1 MDELND
7 IANLILNENAYFLR
21 KRTDSYLSNA
31 FIEELFKKASVEKEG
46 RYLLKEINKELTL
59 ATNLIRYSICVFRY
73 VREPT
78 FIKEPR
84 AGWKEIKLAYMLIA
98 DYKDLTFITRKNVA
112 GIDNLLDKHL
122 AEVEYNLLSTLF
134 VNDKTTFEKISMNNT
149 SITIESIRGKSIE
162 AIDLKNSM
170 PTLGLG
176 KYVPTSM
183 RVNNDDEKT
192 AITFNTSRI
201 MKYGAKKEI
210 PALLEWA
217 YNVIETIRHHSHTTS
232 FLDVFSTPVE
242 WSDFRDNLVP
252 SSILFNLIKLHTD
265 IDSGKIQSIYYK
277 EPDDSKTVIDPN
289 TLVSSLLS
297 VLNIEKRSANNIDK
311 YYITG
316 LFDNSI
322 RVNLNAK
329 SISLYW
335 DAPRKIYLELD
346 EGSPENL
353 TNYLTRNNYYIINF
367 DSVEYIYTMK
377 HLYKDSSLLGYVDIF
392 LDVFKPHH
400 DLVNMLS
407 EKGID
412 SGNSSVRFCNDSLFG
427 FIEDKLMPDSDFTI
441 LDDLGDEW
449 ADYILLKDNRI
460 QFVHAKHN
468 TSTASASAFQD
479 IVSQALKNIGNFT
492 ASDDRIEKKKSGI
505 WSETYNLNSINTGIN
520 RLRKGDNINNA
531 ISHFLKL
538 TKDPNLI
545 REVVLVV
552 SFISKSDLTNWLTRL
567 KLGEQFG
574 ERKQIIQILWLISC
588 LINACVE
595 SGVSIHIYCRD

>member
-1 MDELND
+1 MNEPND
-7 IANLILNENAYFLR
+7 ITNLILNENAYFLR
-21 KRTDSYLSNA
+21 KKNDSYLSNA
-31 FIEELFKKASVEKEG
+31 IIEEIFKKASAEKTE
-46 RYLLKEINKELTL
+46 RYLLKEINIELTL
-59 ATNLIRYSICVFRY
+59 VTNLVRYSICVFRY
-73 VREPT
+73 FREPT

-84 AGWKEIKLAYMLIA
+84 PRWKEIKLAYMLIA
-98 DYKDLTFITRKNVA
+98 DYKDYTFITRKNVA
-112 GIDNLLDKHL
+112 GIDKLLDKYFV
-122 AEVEYNLLSTLF
+122 EVEYSLLSTLF
-134 VNDKTTFEKISMNNT
+134 VNERTTFEKISMNNT
-149 SITIESIRGKSIE
+149 SITLESIRGKSIE
-162 AIDLKNSM
+162 AIDLKNSL

-192 AITFNTSRI
+192 AITFNTARI

-210 PALLEWA
+210 SELLEWA
-217 YNVIETIRHHSHTTS
+217 YNVIEAIRHHSHTTS

-242 WSDFRDNLVP
+242 WIDFKDNLVP

-277 EPDDSKTVIDPN
+277 ENDDSKTIIDPN
-289 TLVSSLLS
+289 TLVSSLQS
-297 VLNIEKRSANNIDK
+297 VLNIEKRTANDIDK

-316 LFDNSI
+316 LFDNNI
-322 RVNLNAK
+322 RVNLNSK

-335 DAPRKIYLELD
+335 DSPRKIYLELD
-346 EGSPENL
+346 EGSPENI

-392 LDVFKPHH
+392 LDVFKPHQELANIH
-400 DLVNMLS
+400 S
-407 EKGID
+407 EKGTNLI
-412 SGNSSVRFCNDSLFG
+412 SSSVRFPNDSLFG

-449 ADYILLKDNRI
+449 ADYILLKGNRI

-479 IVSQALKNIGNFT
+479 VVSQALKNIGNFT
-492 ASDDRIEKKKSGI
+492 ASEDRLEKKKFGI
-505 WSETYNLNSINTGIN
+505 WSEMYNLNSINTGIS
-520 RLRKGDNINNA
+520 RLRKGDNIHNVV
-531 ISHFLKL
+531 SSFLKL

-552 SFISKSDLTNWLTRL
+552 NYISKSDLTNWLTRL
-567 KLGEQFG
+567 KQGEQFG

-595 SGVSIHIYCRD
+595 SGVSIHIYCKH